1 MGLKRTVFDRIGRKK
16 FNKIELI
23 RTRSKNILTDQNS
36 IEQSRFDT
44 TPLCLVRIGSAWFSV
59 TRFSPGWPGSTR
71 PCSTQIQ
78 PGWFGSPNLG
88 SGSFGSV

>member
-16 FNKIELI
+16 LNRIELI
-23 RTRSKNILTDQNS
+23 RTRSKNILTDRNS
-36 IEQSRFDT
+36 IQQSRFDT
-44 TPLCLVRIGSAWFSV
+44 TPLCSVRIGSAWFSV

-88 SGSFGSV
+88 SDPFGSV